1 MGQFY
6 YAAKAFDALEK
17 LDPGSNYWEGKR
29 GACVGVF
36 QLILANKE
44 SRYVSFVSMYLSA
57 IPASGSVAQ
66 SCHHILKIQKLL
78 YFEYF
83 FMRLC
88 FVGNCSRTWFPS
100 CRTRETLRS
109 NTSFESWESG
119 QKTTES
125 FYRDSRGLLLSVTR
139 KTLFCH
145 LQRSF
150 HLDVFSVFMNVIW
163 NYFLLLFLLCSRV
176 LYCNKLFL
184 FVVFKC
190 VTQKPKKYF
199 LWKNN
204 GE

>member
-44 SRYVSFVSMYLSA
+44 SRYVSLVFMYLSA
-57 IPASGSVAQ
+57 LPASGSVAQ
-66 SCHHILKIQKLL
+66 SCHHGLKVQKL
-78 YFEYF
+78 FWIF
-83 FMRLC
+83 FMYLC
-88 FVGNCSRTWFPS
+88 FVGNCSRKWFPS
-100 CRTRETLRS
+100 CRTRETLRL

-119 QKTTES
+119 QKITES
-125 FYRDSRGLLLSVTR
+125 FYRDSRGLP

-150 HLDVFSVFMNVIW
+150 HLDVFSLFMNVIW
-163 NYFLLLFLLCSRV
+163 NYFLFLFLLCSRV
-176 LYCNKLFL
+176 L
-184 FVVFKC
+184 
-190 VTQKPKKYF
+190 
-199 LWKNN
+199 
-204 GE
+204 